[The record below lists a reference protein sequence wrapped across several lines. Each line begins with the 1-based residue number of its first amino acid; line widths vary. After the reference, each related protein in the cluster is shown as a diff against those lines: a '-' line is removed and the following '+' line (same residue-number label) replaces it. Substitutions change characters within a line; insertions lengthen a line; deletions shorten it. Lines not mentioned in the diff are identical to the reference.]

1 MLIARYAFRAQ
12 RPISRTFSA
21 MNAETRSSSPGP
33 VERAIRA
40 KVCMALQDLYLLV
53 GYSRIL
59 TNFLL
64 VDDTFAA
71 YVNHDHQRLLATS
84 PS

>member
-12 RPISRTFSA
+12 HPVSRTFSA
-21 MNAETRSSSPGP
+21 MNAETRASSPGP
-33 VERAIRA
+33 VERTIRA
-40 KVCMALQDLYLLV
+40 KVCMALQDLFLLLD
-53 GYSRIL
+53 YSCIL
-59 TNFLL
+59 TNFL